1 MDLNTS
7 VLILTG
13 VGPVVGRGLRD
24 LNIETI
30 GDLLQ
35 HYPRRWED
43 YSKLVKISALT
54 PGLVS
59 LRATVERVATK
70 RTARKHLL
78 VTEAIL
84 ADATGTTKAVW
95 FNQPF
100 IMQTLKTGQEYIFRG
115 DFGFRG
121 GNLGFTQPEFEIA
134 DDNAAGKII
143 PIYPENKVINSK
155 ILQKLVAQVIG
166 LTDSIDDLLPDSIL
180 AAEKLMPYGE
190 ALRQLHLPSSAA
202 KLEAAK
208 QRLAFEELFFLILT
222 GLVIKA
228 EIKTE
233 TAPKIKF
240 DLKTVKALLEQLPF
254 ELTPAQ
260 KAAAWQIFQDIEKD
274 QPMSRLLKGDVGSG
288 KTVVALMSAALAIR
302 SGYQVAIMAPT
313 EILAR
318 QHLSSIN
325 LIINPLGFEAEL
337 LVAGLKAADKKA
349 IHQRIATGEAKL
361 VIGTHALLSEKV
373 NFKNLG
379 LVIVDEQHR
388 FGVVQRQQLKTKA
401 ERLPHLLSMT
411 ATPIPRSLALVI
423 YGELDLSTINELPPG
438 RKPIKTEVVEPA
450 GRAKA
455 YAQIDQLLQ
464 KGQQAFI
471 VCPLIDPSD
480 IAGQR
485 SVTTEFER
493 LQRTVFAHRR
503 IGLVHG
509 RLSADEKQAA
519 MADFSSGN
527 LDILVATSVIEVGV
541 DVPNATVMIIEDAE
555 RFGLAALHQLRGRVG
570 RSDKQ
575 SYCFLL
581 SSSDNEQSLTRLQA
595 LERTNDGFR
604 LAQIDLEMRGP
615 GEIYGQRQ
623 HGKLNLRLAS
633 ILDTELINRAKTQA
647 EAFLK
652 TENVLKYHQMVA
664 RINQLKTITTLD

>member
-7 VLILTG
+7 VLVLNG
-13 VGPVVGRGLRD
+13 VGPVVGQGLRD
-24 LNIETI
+24 LGIETV
-30 GDLLQ
+30 GDLIQ

-43 YSKLVKISALT
+43 YSRLVKISGLR
-54 PGLVS
+54 PGLIS
-59 LRATVERVATK
+59 LRARVERVATK

-78 VTEAIL
+78 ITEAIL
-84 ADATGTTKAVW
+84 SDRTGTTKAVW

-100 IMQTLKTGQEYIFRG
+100 IIQTLKTGQEYIFRG

-121 GNLGFTQPEFEIA
+121 GNLGFTQPEYEIA
-134 DDNAAGKII
+134 DDNAVGKII
-143 PIYPENKVINSK
+143 PIYPENKVINSR
-155 ILQKLVAQVIG
+155 ILQKLIAQSIG
-166 LTDSIDDLLPDSIL
+166 LTDTIEDLLPDSIL
-180 AAEKLMPYGE
+180 AAENLMPYGQ
-190 ALRQLHLPSSAA
+190 ALRQLHLPSSST

-233 TAPKIKF
+233 AAPVIKF
-240 DLKTVKALLEQLPF
+240 DLKTVKDLLGRLPF
-254 ELTPAQ
+254 ELTSAQ

-274 QPMSRLLKGDVGSG
+274 RPMSRLLKGDVGSG
-288 KTVVALMSAALAIR
+288 KTIVALMAAALAIR

-318 QHLSSIN
+318 QHLNSIN
-325 LIINPLGFEAEL
+325 TIVEPLGLKAEL
-337 LVAGLKAADKKA
+337 LVARLKMTDKKVVQ
-349 IHQRIATGEAKL
+349 QRIADGQARL
-361 VIGTHALLSEKV
+361 VVGTHALLSENV
-373 NFKNLG
+373 SFKNLG

-388 FGVVQRQQLKTKA
+388 FGVAQRQQLKTKA
-401 ERLPHLLSMT
+401 ENMPHLLSMT

-438 RKPIKTEVVEPA
+438 RKPVQTEVVGSA
-450 GRAKA
+450 GRVKA
-455 YAQIDQLLQ
+455 YAQIDRLLEA
-464 KGQQAFI
+464 GQQAFI

-480 IAGQR
+480 TSGQR
-485 SVTTEFER
+485 SVKTEFEN
-493 LQRTVFAHRR
+493 LQKTVFAHRR
-503 IGLVHG
+503 IGLIHG
-509 RLSADEKQAA
+509 RLPAVEKQAV
-519 MADFSSGN
+519 MADFSSGK

-541 DVPNATVMIIEDAE
+541 DVPNATVMIIEDADH
-555 RFGLAALHQLRGRVG
+555 FGLAALHQLRGRVG

-581 SSSDNEQSLTRLQA
+581 TASDSEQSLTRLQA

-623 HGKLNLRLAS
+623 HGQLNLRLAS
-633 ILDTELINRAKTQA
+633 ILDTKLIIRAKKNA

-652 TENVLKYHQMVA
+652 TENVLEYHQMVT